1 MLLINS
7 PIITDA
13 YFNKTND
20 MISTVI
26 SAIFVFEALIK
37 SIAHCFIIGEQA
49 YLKDSWNILDF
60 VIVVSSIINWLLDAF
75 TNSNLAYLKGFRAMR
90 ALRPLRI
97 ISKDEGMKTIINSV
111 LKSIPSL
118 AHVAL
123 INLLFLV
130 TFGIL
135 GV

>member
-1 MLLINS
+1 
-7 PIITDA
+7 
-13 YFNKTND
+13 
-20 MISTVI
+20 
-26 SAIFVFEALIK
+26 
-37 SIAHCFIIGEQA
+37 
-49 YLKDSWNILDF
+49 
-60 VIVVSSIINWLLDAF
+60 
-75 TNSNLAYLKGFRAMR
+75 MR

-97 ISKDEGMKTIINSV
+97 ISKDEGMKTIINSI
-111 LKSIPSL
+111 LKSLPSL